1 MHKDDQNARVVDK
14 LTETELAYAANCP
27 VTITQEDGSEV
38 DGKVLL
44 PKASTSHFKT
54 ILYTVM
60 MPVDGSSQA
69 QYVDGIDA
77 KQIKYRKVDESDQK
91 ITCDVLPNKSVE
103 QPKEITPTSNTQ
115 STSTAMDLDQVH
127 VETKKEEVPS
137 SILCGDSVGK
147 RNNKVDIDSSITS
160 NNTLSTYHNADDH
173 KHMHYGPSC
182 NTAESREDDGIR
194 TIEIKVPVW
203 VQRDEFLELFFHL
216 IGSKHQHL
224 KGKRNVGDIERE
236 TGCKVGVFYIDRN
249 TGKRVSSAYKGR
261 PMVIQIGSGKRSRN
275 PYLDIHIAR
284 EKIQDLLLDFVGRDG
299 CRGRLLYETA
309 NSVEG
314 LHRPTESLSGAIR
327 AKDPFPE
334 QGEPPR
340 EVFMTMV
347 YFPFVVNDKGKK
359 HFHAEFLL
367 VPNVLNRLWRETGC
381 YVKACINI
389 PGMISVRRCFPYLL
403 VVGKLYQDV
412 DRAVGILDEEVRN
425 HMHSCTCSMIRH

>member
-1 MHKDDQNARVVDK
+1 VYKDDQNVRVVDK

-38 DGKVLL
+38 EGTVLL

-60 MPVDGSSQA
+60 MPVGGSSQA
-69 QYVDGIDA
+69 QYVDGIGA
-77 KQIKYRKVDESDQK
+77 KQIKYRKIDPEIK
-91 ITCDVLPNKSVE
+91 CDVLLNESVE
-103 QPKEITPTSNTQ
+103 QTKEITPTSNTQ
-115 STSTAMDLDQVH
+115 STSAADDKDLDKIH
-127 VETKKEEVPS
+127 VESKKEEVPS
-137 SILCGDSVGK
+137 SIVCGDSVGK

-160 NNTLSTYHNADDH
+160 NNTLSTYNNADDH
-173 KHMHYGPSC
+173 KHMHYGPSSMKD
-182 NTAESREDDGIR
+182 SRDDDSIR

-203 VQRDEFLELFFHL
+203 VQRDDFKQLFFHL

-224 KGKRNVGDIERE
+224 RGKRNTSDIERE
-236 TGCKVGVFYIDRN
+236 TGCKIGIFYFDRS
-249 TGKRVSSAYKGR
+249 TGKRLSSASKGC
-261 PMVIQIGSGKRSRN
+261 PMIIRIGSGKRSRN
-275 PYLDIHIAR
+275 PYLDLNVAR

-309 NSVEG
+309 SSVEG
-314 LHRPTESLSGAIR
+314 LHRPTESLSRAIR

-340 EVFMTMV
+340 EVFMTLV
-347 YFPFVVNDKGKK
+347 YFPFIVNDKGKK

-367 VPNVLNRLWRETGC
+367 VPELLNRLWSETGC

-403 VVGKLYQDV
+403 VMGKLYQDV
-412 DRAVGILDEEVRN
+412 DRAVGILNDEVKN